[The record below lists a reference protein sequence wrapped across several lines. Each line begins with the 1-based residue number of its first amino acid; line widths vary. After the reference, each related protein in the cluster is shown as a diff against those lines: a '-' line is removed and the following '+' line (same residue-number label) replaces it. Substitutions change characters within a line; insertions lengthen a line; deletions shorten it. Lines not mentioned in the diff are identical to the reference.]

1 MESGKKSRVL
11 FLFFL
16 PILHIFTV
24 TKIYVKKKEKMEK
37 MKTIYCFVGR
47 SNAGKDTLAR
57 MMAEEFS
64 IPVICSYTDRPM
76 RITEKQDVQ
85 HHFLSQKAMNRLLST
100 EEILAYTLI
109 ADKFGNGYRYCT
121 TLKQF
126 EEIAGESMI
135 YIIDPNGLDEL
146 KKHTDEFNLVVIHVL
161 AQEMVRR
168 MRSISRGDLNFDK
181 RNDDENA
188 QFSKFESDLKN
199 ADVVVLND
207 GNVVSAYDLMKQNL
221 LGQHY
226 INAVE
231 KAKK

>member
-1 MESGKKSRVL
+1 
-11 FLFFL
+11 
-16 PILHIFTV
+16 
-24 TKIYVKKKEKMEK
+24 

-47 SNAGKDTLAR
+47 SNAGKDTLAK
-57 MMAEEFS
+57 MMAEEFN
-64 IPVICSYTDRPM
+64 IPIICSYTDRPM
-76 RITEKQDVQ
+76 RVTEKQDVQ

-100 EEILAYTLI
+100 ENILAYTLI

-126 EEIAGESMI
+126 EEIAGDSMI
-135 YIIDPNGLDEL
+135 YIIDPNGLNEL
-146 KKHTDEFNLVVIHVL
+146 KKYTDEFNLVVIHVL
-161 AQEMVRR
+161 AQEIVRR

-207 GNVVSAYDLMKQNL
+207 ENVGSAYDMMKRNL
-221 LGQHY
+221 LDQHY
-226 INAVE
+226 INITD
-231 KAKK
+231 K